1 LVACLPEKPRA
12 RITPNSPDKKTGMP
26 FSFQATRLAYAPKT
40 RGFPSL
46 PCNGFGFKDIVVL
59 ILFVGTS
66 VPEPPFGIATLLQ
79 G

>member
-1 LVACLPEKPRA
+1 
-12 RITPNSPDKKTGMP
+12 MP